1 MKSKI
6 TLCIICLFSVYM
18 SSAQVGIGTS
28 DPKKELHIAGNGS
41 TIRIDGLNST
51 NNTENFGGTNKYNVM
66 VDDKGDL
73 TLGELSGQL
82 TSESSMSSP
91 VVVQTT
97 ANSGL
102 NADEL
107 YKSNFTLT
115 QRALVVI
122 TFYVSMDFKSYD
134 GTINLDDGRAKIA
147 HNYFYLGNGTTPN
160 TTKSYG
166 MTSSVYS
173 NWNCDTAT
181 GFVYN
186 SRSVTITLAP
196 GTYSVHLNGAVY
208 GGDLTPD
215 AAFSVKFGD
224 TDRLDIQAIYL

>member
-1 MKSKI
+1 MKYKI
-6 TLCIICLFSVYM
+6 TLFVLCLCTVYI
-18 SSAQVGIGTS
+18 SSAQVGIGTT
-28 DPKKELHIAGNGS
+28 DPKKELHIAGEES
-41 TIRIDGLNST
+41 TIRIDGLNSSNHT
-51 NNTENFGGTNKYNVM
+51 KNLGGVSKYNVM

-73 TLGELSGQL
+73 TLGNLSGELS
-82 TSESSMSSP
+82 SESSMSSP

-102 NADEL
+102 NAGEL
-107 YKSNFTLT
+107 YKKNFTIT

-134 GTINLDDGRAKIA
+134 GATNIDDGRAKIA
-147 HNYFYLGNGTTPN
+147 HNYFYLGDGTTAN
-160 TTKSYG
+160 TTKAYG

-186 SRSVTITLAP
+186 SRSTTISLEP
-196 GTYSVHLNGAVY
+196 GTYSIHLNGAVY
-208 GGDLTPD
+208 GGNLTPD
-215 AAFSVKFGD
+215 AAFSVNFGD